1 MTKSAGKRKRGRPFK
16 PAEETRVL
24 TAHRV
29 LPATLTAL
37 TKLAEQSGESRGEL
51 LDRLVAKEHKR
62 VMRKENQ

>member
-1 MTKSAGKRKRGRPFK
+1 MTKSAGKKKRGRPFK
-16 PAEETRVL
+16 PAKETRVL

-29 LPATLTAL
+29 LPATLKAL
-37 TKLAEQSGESRGEL
+37 TELADRNGESRGEL